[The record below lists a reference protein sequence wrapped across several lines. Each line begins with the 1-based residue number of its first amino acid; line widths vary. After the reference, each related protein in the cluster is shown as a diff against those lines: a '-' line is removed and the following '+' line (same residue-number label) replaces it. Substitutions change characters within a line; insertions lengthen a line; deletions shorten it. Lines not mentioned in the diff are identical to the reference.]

1 MKKFYLLLI
10 LIATNHFVNA
20 QRSSLIYNEKGQLF
34 VDSSLS
40 ISKLQYKTWTYAE
53 YNLLA
58 IFSTIEYPPI
68 YLENG
73 IKPKNIIIASFFCD
87 STDIREIKVLNDSS
101 AFSFAVISGL
111 EKSGKRIN
119 DLLKGN
125 AKNTTEKIYL
135 GKYYIAFDFMLIDFY
150 EQLKK
155 QKAIPI
161 IKSSIPMVIYKMD

>member
-119 DLLKGN
+119 DLLNCSYSK
-125 AKNTTEKIYL
+125 L
-135 GKYYIAFDFMLIDFY
+135 
-150 EQLKK
+150 
-155 QKAIPI
+155 
-161 IKSSIPMVIYKMD
+161 